1 MKSNIFTNSIIFVAN
16 LDFLNTCTVF
26 YQLLQ
31 RLFPPKI
38 FTLVSF
44 LRKRKSISV
53 HEFRRA
59 GFLSRS
65 PQGKVADGMKLYQ
78 ACGHQQNRQ
87 SSIEWVNYDQKNLSY
102 IFQPRSLISFPLF
115 FWWLSSKSWCA
126 SSVAKS
132 YGLKWTPRSIALP
145 KAQQQCHI
153 FCWVSPLMEGRL
165 SQ

>member
-16 LDFLNTCTVF
+16 LDFLNTCTIF

-44 LRKRKSISV
+44 LSNRKSISV

-87 SSIEWVNYDQKNLSY
+87 SSIEWVNYDQKKRPELHFPAPSLLASLNLLLLS
-102 IFQPRSLISFPLF
+102 PSFF
-115 FWWLSSKSWCA
+115 SALSSKSWCA

-132 YGLKWTPRSIALP
+132 YGLKWTPRSL
-145 KAQQQCHI
+145 
-153 FCWVSPLMEGRL
+153 
-165 SQ
+165 